1 MLSKLVLLC
10 ALQVQTHPLKTRLCL
25 QNNTGSQGLITLTQ
39 QLTELEP
46 QRKAEGAEKSGP

>member
-25 QNNTGSQGLITLTQ
+25 QNNTGSQGLITLTR